1 MPRLCWACDG
11 VCGRRSIDCSH
22 FIEMWAARASC
33 KMVFQQVVIAVDF
46 CHQKVQLPPQCIFEE
61 GAILRPF
68 WCCPL
73 RVCAEIVGMQGFAC
87 QDIKLENV
95 LIVNDARTLV
105 KLCISRCSQVRI

>member
-1 MPRLCWACDG
+1 MSALISSR
-11 VCGRRSIDCSH
+11 CGLP
-22 FIEMWAARASC
+22 EPAARWF
-33 KMVFQQVVIAVDF
+33 FQQVVIAVDF
-46 CHQKVQLPPQCIFEE
+46 CHQKVHLTPQCIFEE
-61 GAILRPF
+61 GAILKPF

-73 RVCAEIVGMQGFAC
+73 RVYAEILGMQGFAC